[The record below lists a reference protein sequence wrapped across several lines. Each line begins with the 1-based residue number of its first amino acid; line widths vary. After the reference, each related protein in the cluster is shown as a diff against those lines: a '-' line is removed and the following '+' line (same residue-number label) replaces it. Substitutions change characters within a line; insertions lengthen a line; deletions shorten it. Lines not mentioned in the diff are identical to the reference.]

1 MMSFVL
7 ACNNNVTTLDTTTN
21 PTTVISTDEEGVVI
35 LEDTYFQYSTNSI
48 QNLLLMNLNI
58 TDDVVVYDLDDNVIN
73 FDDVLVKNDFYEIK
87 SSYVLNQE
95 SDTVEFY
102 LEFSNM
108 KTLVSIA
115 VNDKEKPYI
124 ISSSYVDLD
133 EAKDVY
139 FQFELFSGTVKQ
151 LSSEGLSTDDY
162 DLNGNVLKVKSSYLL
177 EHLEDTLVLNYALE
191 SGLDIV
197 VGIISFSIDN

>member
-1 MMSFVL
+1 MVSFVV
-7 ACNNNVTTLDTTTN
+7 ACNNNATTLDATTN
-21 PTTVISTDEEGVVI
+21 LTTVISTDEEGVII
-35 LEDTYFQYSTNSI
+35 LGDTYFQYSSNSI

-58 TDDVVVYDLDDNVIN
+58 TDDVVVYDLDGNVIDS
-73 FDDVLVKNDFYEIK
+73 DDVLVKNDFYEIK
-87 SSYVLNQE
+87 SSYVLSKE

-124 ISSSYVDLD
+124 ISSSLVDLD

-162 DLNGNVLKVKSSYLL
+162 ELNGNVLKVKSSYLL

-191 SGLDIV
+191 SGIDIV

>member
-1 MMSFVL
+1 MMSFIV
-7 ACNNNVTTLDTTTN
+7 ACNNNATTLEATTN
-21 PTTVISTDEEGVVI
+21 PTTVVSTDEEGVII
-35 LEDTYFQYSTNSI
+35 LGDTYFQYSTNSI

-58 TDDVVVYDLDDNVIN
+58 TDDVVVYDMDGNVIN
-73 FDDVLVKNDFYEIK
+73 SDDVLVKNTYYEIK
-87 SSYVLNQE
+87 SSYVLSKE

-124 ISSSYVDLD
+124 ISSSYVDLN
-133 EAKDVY
+133 EAKDIY

-197 VGIISFSIDN
+197 VGIISFSMDN

>member
-1 MMSFVL
+1 MMSFVF

-58 TDDVVVYDLDDNVIN
+58 TDDVVVYDLDGNVIN

-124 ISSSYVDLD
+124 ISSSYLDLD

-162 DLNGNVLKVKSSYLL
+162 ELSGNVLKVKSSYLQ
-177 EHLEDTLVLNYALE
+177 EHLENTLILNYALE